1 MAINSI
7 VLKGYISMEEAGS
20 SKYTEYVETIHNENI
35 LSRLTRKHSNKL
47 PSLAMNSFALILP
60 VTIKRAIF
68 L

>member
-1 MAINSI
+1 
-7 VLKGYISMEEAGS
+7 MEEAGS

-47 PSLAMNSFALILP
+47 PALAMNSFALILP